1 MIWDT
6 IIGRDPAEPPVEEW
20 GGIAY
25 AFAALEAALPPGWR
39 IVPPVKVGHD
49 LAERADTF
57 LRSLPAAAHA
67 RFVEVAEPNPRVR
80 LNYQDGARRCE
91 RLTGGV
97 PPWTWAELGPMVL
110 DLEALYVNFIT
121 GFECDLATARALR
134 QAFHRPLY
142 GDLHSLALGIQDGWR
157 HYRPIEEPL
166 AWLSCFDVVQLNED
180 EMQQLGDAPLDLAAR
195 AVALGVQ
202 AVCVTLGPRGAVY
215 VAAPGFDGLDARG
228 ATGSAMVGRG
238 GSPVVRTARVET
250 DGGPLEGDPTGCGDV
265 FGATLFA
272 RLLAGD
278 ALEPAIAEANRL
290 ARRNVRHRGA
300 TGLQHHLR
308 GALSRPPEADPAPM
322 RPSRRPPDSD
332 LPPAPPRPARP

>member
-25 AFAALEAALPPGWR
+25 ALAALDAALPPDWQL
-39 IVPPVKVGHD
+39 VPLVKVGHD
-49 LAERADTF
+49 LAGRADAF
-57 LRSLPAAAHA
+57 LRALPVAARA
-67 RFVEVAEPNPRVR
+67 RFVEVPGLNPRVR
-80 LNYQDGARRCE
+80 LNYRDGARRCE
-91 RLTGGV
+91 QLTGGV

-110 DLEALYVNFIT
+110 DLDALYVNFIT

-142 GDLHSLALGIQDGWR
+142 GDLHSLALGIQNGWR

-166 AWLSCFDVVQLNED
+166 TWLSCFDVIQLNED

-195 AVALGVQ
+195 AVAMGVQ

-215 VAAPGFDGLDARG
+215 VAAPGFDGLETPARP
-228 ATGSAMVGRG
+228 AG
-238 GSPVVRTARVET
+238 GGVAPTQMVRTARVDTE
-250 DGGPLEGDPTGCGDV
+250 GEPLEGDPTGCGDV

-272 RLLAGD
+272 RLLAGEP
-278 ALEPAIAEANRL
+278 LEPAIREANRL

-308 GALSRPPEADPAPM
+308 GALSRP
-322 RPSRRPPDSD
+322 
-332 LPPAPPRPARP
+332 ARP